1 MIVIIYAVLLLVVG
15 IILITI
21 SSEFAVKHSA
31 LLASLLGVSPLI
43 IGLSLVSVGTDL
55 PEIFNSIISC
65 SLGHGDIDVGD
76 SVGSDL
82 TQLTLIFGLVPIICG
97 GFMIKRKEV
106 LILGFCEIL
115 SLIVIYA
122 VVEKGYFTRINAI
135 IMICSLPIYIWIIY
149 HVSEDT
155 LVEFGQ
161 EFTKDLEK
169 MDKKVRNKI
178 YHLIIAIIGFVGV
191 AISAY
196 IIVQSIITIATEL
209 YVHEY
214 IISFFIAAL
223 GTSLPELMVD
233 VNAIK
238 RRKEYKLALGDI
250 FGSCI
255 VDSTL
260 SIGIG
265 QALFPQV
272 ISAEFAVPTVLYT
285 LLATII
291 VITFVVV
298 RKKVDKKAGILFIA
312 LYFVSYLLLF
322 LWI

>member
-1 MIVIIYAVLLLVVG
+1 MIVIIYAALLLVVG
-15 IILITI
+15 LIIIAI
-21 SSEFAVKHSA
+21 SSEYAVKHSA
-31 LLASLLGVSPLI
+31 ILASLLGVSPLI
-43 IGLSLVSVGTDL
+43 IGLSLVSIGTDI

-65 SLGHGDIDVGD
+65 ALGHGDIDVGD

-82 TQLTLIFGLVPIICG
+82 TQITLIFGLVPIICG

-122 VVEKGYFTRINAI
+122 VVEKVYFTRINALV
-135 IMICSLPIYIWIIY
+135 MICSLPVYICIIY
-149 HVSEDT
+149 LVSEDT
-155 LVEFGQ
+155 LIDFGEEFA
-161 EFTKDLEK
+161 KDLEK
-169 MDKKVRNKI
+169 MDKEKKKI
-178 YHLIIAIIGFVGV
+178 YHISIALIGFVGV
-191 AISAY
+191 AISSF
-196 IIVQSIITIATEL
+196 IIVQSIIIIATEL
-209 YVHEY
+209 QVHEY

-223 GTSLPELMVD
+223 GTSLPELAVD

-265 QALFPQV
+265 QFLFPQV
-272 ISAEFAVPTVLYT
+272 VSAEFAVPTVLYT
-285 LLATII
+285 LISNT
-291 VITFVVV
+291 TSC
-298 RKKVDKKAGILFIA
+298 KKTSG
-312 LYFVSYLLLF
+312 
-322 LWI
+322 